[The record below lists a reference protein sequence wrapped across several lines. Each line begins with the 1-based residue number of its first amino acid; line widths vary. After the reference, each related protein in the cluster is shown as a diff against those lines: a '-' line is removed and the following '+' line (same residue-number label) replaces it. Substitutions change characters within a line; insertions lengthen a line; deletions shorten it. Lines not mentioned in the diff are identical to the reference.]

1 MGFKTLNEVDVAD
14 GTVQLIACK
23 SIEGYSM
30 AGGIITFESPFS
42 GSYLIYSSVFLQN
55 FLQIPKSHLIISSG
69 SKVPTTGEFGR
80 GLGATAF

>member
-23 SIEGYSM
+23 STEGYSM

-42 GSYLIYSSVFLQN
+42 GSYLIYSSVFLQI
-55 FLQIPKSHLIISSG
+55 FLQITQEPSDRIQRIKGTNSW
-69 SKVPTTGEFGR
+69 
-80 GLGATAF
+80 